1 MFGIWWE
8 NPQNATPF
16 KVNLL
21 SFWRP
26 PPIPSLAELT
36 TPFIIETLHSHQVA
50 KEEEDKDDDDDD
62 MISGD
67 PR

>member
-36 TPFIIETLHSHQVA
+36 TPFIIETLHSRQVA
-50 KEEEDKDDDDDD
+50 NVFFQEEEEKDDYDDD
-62 MISGD
+62 MI
-67 PR
+67 